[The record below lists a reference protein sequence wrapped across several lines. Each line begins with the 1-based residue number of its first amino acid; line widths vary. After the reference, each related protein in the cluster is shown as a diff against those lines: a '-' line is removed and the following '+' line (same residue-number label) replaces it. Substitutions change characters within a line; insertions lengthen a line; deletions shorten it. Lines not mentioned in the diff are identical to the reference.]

1 MNIEFPDDLNRA
13 SNIILLIITIILSYT
28 YNLSLIYSIKLYFGD
43 AVINYC
49 LKHYIFKPIMK
60 DGTYPIIGRGLRP
73 EGAKNCGEFRDNFF
87 DSSITPKLS
96 TSYGFPSGHS
106 QCAGLFMTFIY
117 DHFRN
122 NPYIFY
128 PSLIYSLYIPYTR
141 VKLGCHTIEQTIFG
155 YIFGILTY
163 YLFEYIHK
171 SISTDSYRNNKEI
184 N

>member
-1 MNIEFPDDLNRA
+1 MNYEFPDDLNR
-13 SNIILLIITIILSYT
+13 SSSIILLLITIILTYT
-28 YNLSLIYSIKLYFGD
+28 YNLSLTYPIILYFGD
-43 AVINYC
+43 AIVNYF
-49 LKHYIFKPIMK
+49 LKHNVFKPIMK
-60 DGTYPIIGRGLRP
+60 DGTYPIVGRGLRP
-73 EGAKNCGEFRDNFF
+73 VGAKNCGEFRDNFF

-106 QCAGLFMTFIY
+106 QCAGLFITFIY
-117 DHFRN
+117 EHFRN

-163 YLFEYIHK
+163 YTFEYIHK
-171 SISTDSYRNNKEI
+171 YINKYCNKTE
-184 N
+184 